1 MLDDEMMKTQDK
13 RKKRPDKASSLPD
26 IKLERQNKR
35 RKQNRETAQRIE
47 TLEAQVDALKKKRQ
61 LLDEETDRL
70 RKNKQHLH
78 DLLFLIYG
86 T

>member
-1 MLDDEMMKTQDK
+1 MMKTQGK
-13 RKKRPDKASSLPD
+13 RKKRLDKASSLPD

-70 RKNKQHLH
+70 RKNKQQLY
-78 DLLFLIYG
+78 DLLYLIYD